1 MKYTQKGEVDFGFM
15 SASER
20 DEKFSKGRDF
30 YALRL
35 NTKSDNL
42 QYGYLGTYVDKPFT
56 DESAQVN
63 SIDFLYLPSEIHRMD
78 GNFMHSNVKDK
89 DGFGLTLGYGYTPS
103 KNFYSGIGIKYY
115 DERLDLNDMGYLI
128 LNDRFM
134 FNGRTQFKRT
144 TFQEGSVL
152 RSRLFEIGYGSKFN
166 VDSER
171 ESSNFALKLENNF
184 VNLSEIKAEVF
195 YRSTGRNT
203 RITRGSKFAPFI
215 KMPKGMGGYI
225 DFTGPRRPTYVYG
238 LRFERGRGSEHSP
251 ELGWGTKSR
260 GYLKYMPTDTLSFSL
275 TYQHQRENEWLNW
288 YGDNLLATFKRKQR
302 TSVVEMEWFRNNIH
316 ELRIKAQMVAFT
328 GREPQSFL
336 GDLSGNLNPEDIY
349 IPPITISELAFQVRY
364 RYEIMPLSYLYLV
377 YSKGGRISLQDEEDD
392 LFSLYRRPWNSPE
405 KENFTVKLRYRF

>member
-1 MKYTQKGEVDFGFM
+1 
-15 SASER
+15 
-20 DEKFSKGRDF
+20 
-30 YALRL
+30 
-35 NTKSDNL
+35 
-42 QYGYLGTYVDKPFT
+42 
-56 DESAQVN
+56 
-63 SIDFLYLPSEIHRMD
+63 
-78 GNFMHSNVKDK
+78 
-89 DGFGLTLGYGYTPS
+89 
-103 KNFYSGIGIKYY
+103 
-115 DERLDLNDMGYLI
+115 
-128 LNDRFM
+128 
-134 FNGRTQFKRT
+134 
-144 TFQEGSVL
+144 
-152 RSRLFEIGYGSKFN
+152 
-166 VDSER
+166 
-171 ESSNFALKLENNF
+171 
-184 VNLSEIKAEVF
+184 
-195 YRSTGRNT
+195 
-203 RITRGSKFAPFI
+203 
-215 KMPKGMGGYI
+215 MGGYI

-275 TYQHQRENEWLNW
+275 MYQHQRENEWLNW
-288 YGDNLLATFKRKQR
+288 YGDNLLATFQRKQR

-405 KENFTVKLRYRF
+405 KENFTIKLRYRF